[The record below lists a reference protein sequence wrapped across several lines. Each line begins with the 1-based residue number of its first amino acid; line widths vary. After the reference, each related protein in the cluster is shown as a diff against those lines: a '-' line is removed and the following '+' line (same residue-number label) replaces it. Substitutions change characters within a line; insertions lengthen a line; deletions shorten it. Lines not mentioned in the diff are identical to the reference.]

1 MARANLAWS
10 VTVPFLSRL
19 SAALLLISGAALA
32 QEPTPGPAAKTPPTE
47 ASSPPAICTDRPS
60 KATSACTVPKGSF
73 QLETDLI
80 NWTRF
85 DFEGMRTDT
94 VLYTSPTLKYGLTES
109 TDIQASITPYE
120 TVRTRDAS
128 GVSKISGVGD
138 LYLRVKQR
146 LTPSDAKAQ
155 FALIPYIKIPTAKT
169 GLGNRKV
176 EGGLVGTGVFTLP
189 AGFSLTFT
197 PEIDD
202 LENANLDGH
211 HAQVVGALNLSK
223 TLSSKVTAN
232 AELWTAQNYDPLST
246 VRQYSVD
253 GAIAYVPSSNLQ
265 FDAGA
270 NVGLNRFTPGVQLY
284 LGIARRF

>member
-1 MARANLAWS
+1 MSL
-10 VTVPFLSRL
+10 PSRL
-19 SAALLLISGAALA
+19 TSTLLLMSSAALA
-32 QEPTPGPAAKTPPTE
+32 QEPSPGPAAKSPPTK

-60 KATSACTVPKGSF
+60 KATSACTVPKRSF

-80 NWTRF
+80 NWTKF
-85 DFEGMRTDT
+85 DFEGTRTDT
-94 VLYTSPTLKYGLTES
+94 ILFTSPTLKYGLTDS
-109 TDIQASITPYE
+109 TDVQASITPYE

-176 EGGLVGTGVFTLP
+176 EGGLIGTGVFTLP
-189 AGFSLTFT
+189 TGFSLTLT

-202 LENANLDGH
+202 LENGNLDGH

-232 AELWTAQNYDPLST
+232 AELWTAQNYDPLGT

-270 NVGLNRFTPGVQLY
+270 NIGLNRYTPGVQIY
-284 LGIARRF
+284 AGVARRF

>member
-1 MARANLAWS
+1 MSLA
-10 VTVPFLSRL
+10 SRL
-19 SAALLLISGAALA
+19 SATLILMSTAALA
-32 QEPTPGPAAKTPPTE
+32 QEPPPGPAAKAPPTE

-85 DFEGMRTDT
+85 DFEGTRTDT
-94 VLYTSPTLKYGLTES
+94 ILYTSPTLKYGLTAS
-109 TDIQASITPYE
+109 TDVEASITPYE

-146 LTPSDAKAQ
+146 LTPSNAKAQ
-155 FALIPYIKIPTAKT
+155 FALIPYVKIPTAKT

-176 EGGLVGTGVFTLP
+176 EGGLIATGVFTLP

-211 HAQVVGALNLSK
+211 HAQLVGAFNVSK

-232 AELWTAQNYDPLST
+232 AELWTAQNYDPSAT
-246 VRQYSVD
+246 VRQYSLD
-253 GAIAYVPSSNLQ
+253 AAIAYAPTTNLQ

-270 NVGLNRFTPGVQLY
+270 NIGLNRYTPSIQLY
-284 LGIARRF
+284 AGVARRF

>member
-1 MARANLAWS
+1 VSL
-10 VTVPFLSRL
+10 LSRL
-19 SAALLLISGAALA
+19 IATLTLMPSAALA
-32 QEPTPGPAAKTPPTE
+32 QEPSPGPAAKTPSKE

-73 QLETDLI
+73 QLETDLA

-85 DFEGMRTDT
+85 DFEGTRTDT
-94 VLYTSPTLKYGLTES
+94 VLYTSPTLKYGLTAS
-109 TDIQASITPYE
+109 TDVEASITPYE
-120 TVRTRDAS
+120 TARTRDAS

-146 LTPSDAKAQ
+146 LAASDAKAQ
-155 FALIPYIKIPTAKT
+155 FALIPFIKIPTAKT
-169 GLGNRKV
+169 GLGNRKA
-176 EGGLVGTGVFTLP
+176 EGGLIGTGVFTLP

-211 HAQVVGALNLSK
+211 HAQLVGAFNVSK

-232 AELWTAQNYDPLST
+232 AELWTAQNYDPSGT

-253 GAIAYVPSSNLQ
+253 TAIAYAPTSNLQ

-270 NVGLNRFTPGVQLY
+270 NIGINRYTPGIQLY
-284 LGIARRF
+284 AGVARRF